1 MTIQKKMKHLIPLTF
16 ALLMTFSV
24 SAQTQ
29 TSKVWSL
36 ASCIDYAITN
46 NITVKQSQLNEQ
58 SSEINLRQSLATR
71 APTISGSASQSLNR
85 GTGTDPITYEFVSQT
100 VHSSSFSLN
109 AQVAL
114 YNGNKVN
121 NTIKQNNL
129 LVKQNSLYS
138 DEAKK
143 SITLSVTE
151 AYLQV
156 LYAQESIR
164 SAENSLNASEKQL
177 ERTKALY
184 ESGAVAGKDLAE
196 VKSQYATDQYTL
208 VAARNTFDQQLLS
221 LKQLLE
227 FDPQQSFEVV
237 YPEVEFT
244 KKIIIPDRYEVY
256 EKAVAIMPEIKS
268 SQLQGDV
275 EMINLKIAKAGY
287 QPTLSLTGALSTG
300 YTNTQDFAFENQL
313 NNNFSQR
320 LGLSLSIPIFN
331 NLRTT
336 ASVQKAEIAIRSASL
351 DVLAK
356 KKELYKKIEN
366 AYQSAIGSQSEMEAA
381 SAQVD
386 AAKEAYELTQLQFNV
401 GLVTTVDLLINQ
413 NEYLTAQQKYLQT
426 KYNTILY
433 YLLLQFY
440 QGNEIKL

>member
-1 MTIQKKMKHLIPLTF
+1 MTF
-16 ALLMTFSV
+16 GLMATFSV

-29 TSKVWSL
+29 ASNEWSL
-36 ASCIDYAITN
+36 ARCIDYAITN
-46 NITVKQSQLNEQ
+46 NITVKQSQLDEQ

-71 APTISGSASQSLNR
+71 IPTISGSASQSLSH
-85 GTGTDPITYEFVSQT
+85 GTSTDPITYEFVSQT
-100 VHSSSFSLN
+100 VNSSSFSLN
-109 AQVAL
+109 GEVTL

-121 NTIKQNNL
+121 NTIRQNNL
-129 LVKQNSLYS
+129 LVEQNSLFVN
-138 DEAKK
+138 EAKN

-151 AYLQV
+151 AYLQA
-156 LYAQESIR
+156 LYARESIR
-164 SAENSLNASEKQL
+164 SAEANLNASEKQL

-184 ESGAVAGKDLAE
+184 EAGSVAVKDLAD
-196 VKSQYATDQYTL
+196 VKSQYATDHYTL

-221 LKQLLE
+221 LRQLLE
-227 FDPQQSFEVV
+227 FEPQQTIEIVF
-237 YPEVEFT
+237 PDVELS

-268 SQLQGDV
+268 SQVQRTV
-275 EMINLKIAKAGY
+275 ETFNLKIAKAGY

-300 YTNTQDFAFENQL
+300 YTNTQDFTFENQL
-313 NNNFSQR
+313 NSNFSQR

-331 NLRTT
+331 NLRTR
-336 ASVQKAEIAIRSASL
+336 ASVQNAQIAIRSAEL
-351 DVLAK
+351 DVLTE
-356 KKELYKKIEN
+356 KKELYRKIEN
-366 AYQSAIGSQSEMEAA
+366 AHQSAIGSQSEMEAA

-386 AAKEAYELTQLQFNV
+386 AAKEAYDLTQQQFDL
-401 GLVTTVDLLINQ
+401 GLVNTVDLLINQ